1 MHIPPPNPLMT
12 KSDLQ
17 NAFLS
22 LEAPILALADP
33 DAAGFD
39 FGPNRAWYPI
49 QPTRLETVARY
60 LWGLAPFTAGGGVSK
75 GWPVVLDAIT
85 HGTDPNHP
93 QYWGPVGTND
103 QRSVEMASLGV
114 ALTLVPEKIWNPLNA
129 EQKDR
134 LANWM
139 GSMVGKPLVHSNWQF
154 FRLLVTLGLRHIDR
168 APANADTMDQQA
180 IDLIDS
186 MYIGDGWYTDGGG
199 GGGGQ
204 RDYYIPMAFE
214 FYSTLLANFSRSGPV
229 VARAKEWK
237 DRARQFAGD
246 FVHWFA
252 NDGSALPFGRSLTY
266 RFAQGAF
273 WGGCAVTGIDALS
286 PGQLKGLLLRHMR
299 WWWKQPM
306 LNGDGTLSLGY
317 CYPNMNML
325 EPYNAAG
332 SPYWAFKAMAA
343 LQLPDDH
350 PFWTAKEEPLGAP
363 GGLVAQKHPRL
374 LIDRDPDSG
383 HITALNAGQWH
394 PGWPLRHRDAK
405 YAKLVYSTFF
415 GPTVGPNRDWLSGA
429 GIDSTLSVQLAKAP
443 TTNGTLWQNRGLTA
457 THVVQSDHVAS
468 DWVSVTGVTI
478 RSWLI
483 PAGPAWHVRVH
494 RVETDHDIQL
504 AEGGFAAEE
513 PELKTKTG
521 SSVLAIGLQ
530 GGLTGM
536 IDLTGGRSVE
546 LNDAEPNSSLYHSRV
561 MTPVLTA
568 ALPPGT
574 HWLATAVFGATPGSK
589 ASFDPAPKV
598 DFSPGSKVSV
608 RGAGATIEIDLSVAN
623 PVTVP

>member
-1 MHIPPPNPLMT
+1 MHIPPTNPLKT
-12 KSDLQ
+12 KADLQ
-17 NAFLS
+17 QAFLD

-39 FGPNRAWYPI
+39 FGPNRAWYGI

-60 LWGLAPFTAGGGVSK
+60 LWGLVPFTAGGGVSK
-75 GWPVVLDAIT
+75 GWPVVLDAIS
-85 HGTDPNHP
+85 HGTDPSHP
-93 QYWGPVGTND
+93 QYWGPVGEND

-114 ALTLVPEKIWNPLNA
+114 ALTLVPEKIWNPLDTA
-129 EQKDR
+129 QKDR

-139 GSMVGKPLVHSNWQF
+139 GSMVGQGLVHSNWQF

-168 APANADTMDQQA
+168 APANADAMDQQA

-199 GGGGQ
+199 AGGGQ

-214 FYSTLLANFSRSGPV
+214 FYSTLLAHFSKSGPV

-237 DRARQFAGD
+237 DRAKQFSAD
-246 FVHWFA
+246 FVHWFS
-252 NDGSALPFGRSLTY
+252 NDGAALPLGRSLTY

-273 WGGCAVTGIDALS
+273 WGGSAVTGIDAFS
-286 PGQLKGLLLRHMR
+286 PGELKGLLLRHVR
-299 WWWKQPM
+299 WWWRQPV

-350 PFWTAKEEPLGAP
+350 PFWTAKEEPAP
-363 GGLVAQKHPRL
+363 VHNEPIAQKHPRL

-383 HITALNAGQWH
+383 QIVALNSGQWH

-405 YAKLVYSTFF
+405 YAKLCYSTFF
-415 GPTVGPNRDWLSGA
+415 GPTVGANREWLSGA
-429 GIDSTLSVQLAKAP
+429 GIDSTLSVQPAKAI
-443 TTNGTLWQNRGLTA
+443 TTNGTLWQNHGLTA
-457 THVVQSDHVAS
+457 THVVEADHVMS
-468 DWVSVTGVTI
+468 DWISIPGVTI

-494 RVETDHDIQL
+494 RVQTDQQIQL
-504 AEGGFAAEE
+504 AEGGFAPEE
-513 PELKTKTG
+513 PTVKSK
-521 SSVLAIGLQ
+521 SANSILAIGLG
-530 GGLTGM
+530 GGLSGV
-536 IDLTGGRSVE
+536 IDVSGGRSVD
-546 LNDAEPNSSLYHSRV
+546 LNDVEPNSSLYHSRV
-561 MTPVLTA
+561 STPVLIA
-568 ALPPGT
+568 SVPVGE
-574 HWLATAVFGATPGSK
+574 HWFCTAVFGAAPGSK
-589 ASFDPAPKV
+589 ASFDQPPVVVFAA
-598 DFSPGSKVSV
+598 GSKISV
-608 RGAGATIEIDLSVAN
+608 RGALAVEIDLSVTN
-623 PVTVP
+623 PATVP